1 VPVPP
6 PEAAKSKQGSRPG
19 SRPGSGSQLLADGRV
34 PTPVEPDPELSPLLP
49 APPRGAEA
57 GGGGGGGGGRVSLS
71 RSGTPKIDFEGAL
84 DGMVANMYLELSTRN
99 RELRSGFEVLRV
111 ENMALLREHGEL
123 RQFLLK
129 LCAELESLTADTR
142 LALGQPLEERC
153 PTPDE
158 PGLSACLE
166 TENARLAQAST
177 ALGEANARI
186 REENEKLRSEASAR
200 SPTGLKLG

>member
-1 VPVPP
+1 
-6 PEAAKSKQGSRPG
+6 
-19 SRPGSGSQLLADGRV
+19 
-34 PTPVEPDPELSPLLP
+34 
-49 APPRGAEA
+49 
-57 GGGGGGGGGRVSLS
+57 
-71 RSGTPKIDFEGAL
+71 
-84 DGMVANMYLELSTRN
+84 
-99 RELRSGFEVLRV
+99 V